1 MLKLVIAD
9 SHEEVRTVWAQ
20 VFAQVKTVIVCN
32 LTIGQLVK
40 SPDLKIDAILMPG
53 IYAHERY
60 GGHFIEGKSQILR
73 TPVDSGMPPY
83 VVTTP
88 PQTVGN
94 LKPQHPPRPPTVAP
108 LALESMFDKIF
119 LAIEEF
125 NQSQPQSPINTL
137 GFELELLNLSSI
149 HTAYQ
154 DACAVKAAYE
164 KSILVT
170 TIDLKVS
177 NDPVYDI
184 KQAI

>member
-9 SHEEVRTVWAQ
+9 SHEEIRTVWAQ
-20 VFAQVKTVIVCN
+20 VFAQVKTVTVCN

-40 SPDLKIDAILMPG
+40 SPNLKIDAILMPG

-94 LKPQHPPRPPTVAP
+94 FKLQHNSRLSTVTP
-108 LALESMFDKIF
+108 LAMESFFDKIF
-119 LAIEEF
+119 LEIEEF
-125 NQSQPQSPINTL
+125 NQNQLQSLINTL
-137 GFELELLNLSSI
+137 GFELEFLDLSAT
-149 HTAYQ
+149 HTSNPYQ

-164 KSILVT
+164 KSTLVT
-170 TIDLKVS
+170 FI
-177 NDPVYDI
+177 NF
-184 KQAI
+184 Q